1 MSIKFKTLS
10 LKANYFLLISYLFFS
25 CGFNQNKEQ
34 PAIAKPN
41 IVLFYAD
48 DLGWMDIALQG
59 SKYYETP
66 NIDRIALEGMRFTN
80 AYANAANCAPS
91 RACLMTGLYPSRHG
105 IYTVGNPARGKPKNR
120 KLIPIE
126 NKITLDTT
134 LLTLPTFLKSKGYQ
148 TAIAGKWHLSKDPT
162 KYGFDANFGG
172 FEKGHPKSYFS
183 PYKNPYLS
191 DGLEGEHL
199 PDRLANEMV
208 NWIKQQQQP
217 FFAYFPFYSV
227 HTPIQ
232 ARPDLVKKYQ
242 SKAPEKYHN
251 KPEYA
256 AMIEAMD
263 SAIGKVLHT
272 IDSLNLSDN
281 TLLIFTA
288 DNGAHGGQTLS
299 RPLRGAKGMYYE
311 GGIREPLFIKW
322 AGKVKPNT
330 INHTPVIGS
339 DLFPTITD
347 ILGDKTVL
355 NQLDGV
361 SLLPLLQEKIIANRP
376 LFWHFPAYLEMYK
389 NDRAFEDSYGKPWFR
404 TPPVSVIRAGDWK
417 LLEYFESGALELYN
431 LKEDIGEQRNLAK
444 INPQMTKKLHQQL
457 KAWRSQTN
465 TPVPTELNPAYEL
478 EGIQ

>member
-1 MSIKFKTLS
+1 M
-10 LKANYFLLISYLFFS
+10 LKASYFLLISCLFSS
-25 CGFNQNKEQ
+25 CWSAEATV
-34 PAIAKPN
+34 PKPN

-48 DLGWMDIALQG
+48 DLGWMDIAIQG
-59 SKYYETP
+59 SNYYETP

-105 IYTVGNPARGKPKNR
+105 IYTVGNAARGKARNR

-126 NKITLDTT
+126 NKTIIDTT
-134 LLTLPTFLKSKGYQ
+134 FLTLPTFLNNKGYQ
-148 TAIAGKWHLSKDPT
+148 TAIAGKWHLSNDPT
-162 KYGFDANFGG
+162 KYGFDVNFGG
-172 FEKGHPKSYFS
+172 FQKGHPKSYFS
-183 PYKNPYLS
+183 PYSNPTLS
-191 DGLEGEHL
+191 DGPVGEHL

-217 FFAYFPFYSV
+217 FFAYFSFYSV

-232 ARPDLVKKYQ
+232 ARPDLIKKYQ
-242 SKAPEKYHN
+242 NKSPEKYHN

-263 SAIGKVLHT
+263 LAVGKILQT
-272 IDSLNLSDN
+272 IDSLNFSDN

-299 RPLRGAKGMYYE
+299 RPLRGGKGMYYE

-322 AGKVKPNT
+322 AGQIKPNT

-339 DLFPTITD
+339 DLFPTIAD

-355 NQLDGV
+355 NQLDGL
-361 SLLPLLQEKIIANRP
+361 SLLPLLQEKAIDNRP

-404 TPPVSVIRAGDWK
+404 TTPVSIIREGEWK
-417 LLEYFESGALELYN
+417 LLEYFENKELELYN
-431 LKEDIGEQRNLAK
+431 LKDDIGERKNLAET
-444 INPQMTKKLHQQL
+444 NPQMTKKLHQKL
-457 KAWRSQTN
+457 KAWRNQTN
-465 TPVPTELNPAYEL
+465 TPVPTKLNQIYEQ
-478 EGIQ
+478 ETIH